1 MYVILERCSAGQ
13 YYNEENSLCQP
24 CGYAF
29 YQPQEGQFECIA
41 CGQGLT
47 TRTDR
52 AVAQE
57 VSFHFPK
64 KLMFFSIICFN
75 FLIYFRFLC
84 VQTTIFS
91 CTWRLGKFCN
101 VVLVD
106 FRNATKNARQDS
118 NFHQLELAS
127 LVLTEPTVQ
136 LVKTRPVAAAQL
148 IEQLYLL
155 VPHLKKNVLFP
166 FAQLECI

>member
-1 MYVILERCSAGQ
+1 M
-13 YYNEENSLCQP
+13 
-24 CGYAF
+24 
-29 YQPQEGQFECIA
+29 
-41 CGQGLT
+41 
-47 TRTDR
+47 
-52 AVAQE
+52 
-57 VSFHFPK
+57 
-64 KLMFFSIICFN
+64 
-75 FLIYFRFLC
+75 
-84 VQTTIFS
+84 
-91 CTWRLGKFCN
+91 RLGQLFN